1 MFFKRNN
8 FSIMTDNELI
18 SHYKLHQDKECVGE
32 LYKRYTGF
40 TYSICYKYFN
50 DSERSREAVLEIFEE
65 LISKLLVH
73 ETQNF
78 KSWLHTVARNHCLLT
93 FRAKKYESQFIDNYK
108 KYQNDFMEQDKV
120 LYPDYQ
126 LKEENIAELEKCIN
140 QLKPEQR
147 NCIELFYLQD
157 KSYVETAQITGYT
170 MKEVKT
176 YLQNGKRNLKILMS
190 KKDE

>member
-8 FSIMTDNELI
+8 FSLMTDNELI
-18 SHYKLHQDKECVGE
+18 GHYKLHQDKECVGE

-50 DSERSREAVLEIFEE
+50 DSEKSREAVLEIFEE

-73 ETQNF
+73 EIQNF
-78 KSWLHTVARNHCLLT
+78 KSWLHTVARNYCLLT

-157 KSYVETAQITGYT
+157 KSYVETAKITGYT
-170 MKEVKT
+170 MNEVKT

>member
-1 MFFKRNN
+1 M
-8 FSIMTDNELI
+8 
-18 SHYKLHQDKECVGE
+18 
-32 LYKRYTGF
+32 
-40 TYSICYKYFN
+40 
-50 DSERSREAVLEIFEE
+50 
-65 LISKLLVH
+65 VH
-73 ETQNF
+73 DIQNI

-93 FRAKKYESQFIDNYK
+93 FLSKKYESQFIDNYK

-157 KSYVETAQITGYT
+157 KSYVETAKITGYT
-170 MKEVKT
+170 MNEVKT